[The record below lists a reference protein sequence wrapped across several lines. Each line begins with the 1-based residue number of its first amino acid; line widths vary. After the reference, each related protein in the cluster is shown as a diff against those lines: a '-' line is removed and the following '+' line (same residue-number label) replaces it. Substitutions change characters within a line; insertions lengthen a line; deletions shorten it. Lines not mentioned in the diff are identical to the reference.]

1 MNIHVAVLHYCWSE
15 IKLLNASSLMSLKF
29 PDHNKNHKTI
39 YPMIIV
45 EIITVLLNYVQDYKN
60 IYNPYW
66 KEAVHV

>member
-1 MNIHVAVLHYCWSE
+1 
-15 IKLLNASSLMSLKF
+15 MSLKF

>member
-1 MNIHVAVLHYCWSE
+1 MLQYYITVEVKSSYLMLLH
-15 IKLLNASSLMSLKF
+15 LSLKF

-66 KEAVHV
+66 EEAVHV

>member
-1 MNIHVAVLHYCWSE
+1 
-15 IKLLNASSLMSLKF
+15 MSLKF

-66 KEAVHV
+66 FRKLCMFKPRQFIFQRGNRSFCNPSDVEP